1 MKNLF
6 KEAHRMTREMMKK
19 YNDIDYSA
27 QFTLCL
33 EYLRKEGKNM
43 IKAELKGTEKQIKW
57 AEDIRSE
64 LIEKINA
71 AKENEKM
78 IEAMEAETC
87 NVMTVEQLFDRLEK
101 RINEVEE
108 AEFFIDHRKATL
120 EKYVEL
126 LNVIELV
133 TENEENVL
141 TTEETNRDLA
151 VITIIDSNTVKIEK
165 DEKEEEKEI
174 DKKDAYKIGIELLK
188 EGYKVTCNKR
198 SVREHIKALYSIK

>member
-6 KEAHRMTREMMKK
+6 KKAHEMTREIVER
-19 YNDIDYSA
+19 YNDVDYKA

-33 EYLRKEGKNM
+33 EYLSEGEEEM
-43 IKAELKGTEKQIKW
+43 VKAELKGSEKQIKW
-57 AEDIRSE
+57 AEDIRAE

-108 AEFFIDHRKATL
+108 AEFFINHRKAELT
-120 EKYVEL
+120 KYVEL
-126 LNVIELV
+126 LNVIVLV
-133 TENEENVL
+133 EENENVL

-151 VITIIDSNTVKIEK
+151 VITIIDSNTIKIEK
-165 DEKEEEKEI
+165 DGKEEKEI
-174 DKKDAYKIGIELLK
+174 AKKDAYKIGIELLK

>member
-6 KEAHRMTREMMKK
+6 KEAHKMTREMMKK

-33 EYLRKEGKNM
+33 EYIRKEGKNM

-57 AEDIRSE
+57 AEDIRAE

-101 RINEVEE
+101 RINEVED
-108 AEFFIDHRKATL
+108 AEFFIEHRKAELT
-120 EKYVEL
+120 KYVEL
-126 LNVIELV
+126 LNVIVLV
-133 TENEENVL
+133 EENENVL
-141 TTEETNRDLA
+141 TTEESNRDLA
-151 VITIIDSNTVKIEK
+151 IITIIDSNTLKIEK
-165 DEKEEEKEI
+165 DGKEEEKEI
-174 DKKDAYKIGIELLK
+174 AKKDAYKLGIELLK

-198 SVREHIKALYSIK
+198 SVREYIKALYSIK

>member
-6 KEAHRMTREMMKK
+6 KKAHKMTRKIVER
-19 YNDIDYSA
+19 YNDVDYKA

-33 EYLRKEGKNM
+33 EYLSEGEEEM
-43 IKAELKGTEKQIKW
+43 VKAELKGTEKQIKW
-57 AEDIRSE
+57 AEDIRAE

-78 IEAMEAETC
+78 IEAMEVETC

-101 RINEVEE
+101 RINEVED

-120 EKYVEL
+120 AKYVEL
-126 LNVIELV
+126 LNVIVLV
-133 TENEENVL
+133 EENENIL

-165 DEKEEEKEI
+165 DGKEEEKEI
-174 DKKDAYKIGIELLK
+174 AKKDAYKIGIELLK

>member
-6 KEAHRMTREMMKK
+6 KKAHKMTRKIVER
-19 YNDIDYSA
+19 YNDVDYKA

-33 EYLRKEGKNM
+33 EYLSEGEEEM
-43 IKAELKGTEKQIKW
+43 VKAELKGTEKQIKW
-57 AEDIRSE
+57 AEDIRAE

-101 RINEVEE
+101 RINEVED

-120 EKYVEL
+120 AKYVEL
-126 LNVIELV
+126 LNVIVLV
-133 TENEENVL
+133 EENENIL

-165 DEKEEEKEI
+165 DGKEEEKEI
-174 DKKDAYKIGIELLK
+174 AKKDAYKIGIELLK

>member
-6 KEAHRMTREMMKK
+6 KKAHKMTREIVER
-19 YNDIDYSA
+19 YNDVDYKA

-33 EYLRKEGKNM
+33 EYLSEGEEEM
-43 IKAELKGTEKQIKW
+43 VKAELKGSEKQIKW
-57 AEDIRSE
+57 AEDIRAE

-101 RINEVEE
+101 RINEVED
-108 AEFFIDHRKATL
+108 AEFFIEHRKAELT
-120 EKYVEL
+120 KYVEL
-126 LNVIELV
+126 LNVIVLV
-133 TENEENVL
+133 EENENVL
-141 TTEETNRDLA
+141 TTEETKRDLA
-151 VITIIDSNTVKIEK
+151 VITIVDSNTVKIEK
-165 DEKEEEKEI
+165 DGKEEEKEI
-174 DKKDAYKIGIELLK
+174 AKKDAYKLGIELLK

>member
-6 KEAHRMTREMMKK
+6 KKAHKMTREIVER
-19 YNDIDYSA
+19 YNDVDYKA

-33 EYLRKEGKNM
+33 EYLSEGEEEM
-43 IKAELKGTEKQIKW
+43 VKAELKGSEKQIKW
-57 AEDIRSE
+57 AEDIRAE
-64 LIEKINA
+64 LIKKINA

-78 IEAMEAETC
+78 IEAMEGETC

-120 EKYVEL
+120 AKYVEL
-126 LNVIELV
+126 LNVIVLV
-133 TENEENVL
+133 EENENVL
-141 TTEETNRDLA
+141 TTEESNRDLA
-151 VITIIDSNTVKIEK
+151 VITIVDSNTVKIEK
-165 DEKEEEKEI
+165 DGKEEEKEI
-174 DKKDAYKIGIELLK
+174 AKKDAYKIGIELLK

-198 SVREHIKALYSIK
+198 SVREKIKALYSIK

>member
-6 KEAHRMTREMMKK
+6 KKAHKMTREIVER
-19 YNDIDYSA
+19 YNDVDYKA

-33 EYLRKEGKNM
+33 EYLSEGEEEM
-43 IKAELKGTEKQIKW
+43 VKAELKGSEKQIKW
-57 AEDIRSE
+57 AEDIRAE

-108 AEFFIDHRKATL
+108 AEFFINHRKAELT
-120 EKYVEL
+120 KYVEL
-126 LNVIELV
+126 LNVIVLV
-133 TENEENVL
+133 EENENVL

-151 VITIIDSNTVKIEK
+151 VITIIDSNTIKIEK
-165 DEKEEEKEI
+165 DGKEEEKEI
-174 DKKDAYKIGIELLK
+174 AKKDAYKIGIELLK

>member
-6 KEAHRMTREMMKK
+6 KKAHEMTREIVER
-19 YNDIDYSA
+19 YNDVDYKA

-33 EYLRKEGKNM
+33 EYLSEGEEEM
-43 IKAELKGTEKQIKW
+43 VKAELKGSEKQIKW
-57 AEDIRSE
+57 AEDIRAE

-108 AEFFIDHRKATL
+108 AEFFINHRKAELT
-120 EKYVEL
+120 KYVEL
-126 LNVIELV
+126 LNVIVLV
-133 TENEENVL
+133 EENENVL

-151 VITIIDSNTVKIEK
+151 VITIIDSNTIKIEK
-165 DEKEEEKEI
+165 DGKEEEKEI
-174 DKKDAYKIGIELLK
+174 AKKDAYKIGIELLK